1 MAILVTGAAGFIGSN
16 LVDRLLSDGR
26 EVVGLDSFDQYYDP
40 EVKRGNLARARSHDG
55 FRLVE
60 GDSRDSAAWSRMPDH
75 IEGIVHLAA
84 RAGVRPSIEDPALYA
99 DVNLRGTSLVLAHAD
114 AAGIKR
120 LVFASSSS
128 VYGER
133 PSGAFSED
141 DLVDRPISPYAATKR
156 AGELMCHAWH
166 HIGGGSCACL
176 RLFTAYGPRQRPDL
190 AIHKFARLL
199 MAGEPIPM
207 FGDGSTERDYTF
219 IDDVIDGMLSALA
232 WTDAGTGRF
241 DIFNLGGG
249 SAVRLGDMIQILGNA
264 LGVTPDIRMLPSQ
277 PGDVSRTLSD
287 PTKAE
292 RLLAF
297 RAATPFEEG
306 IEAFVRWLEGRPDV
320 RAE

>member
-1 MAILVTGAAGFIGSN
+1 MTILVTGAAGFIGSH
-16 LVDRLLSDGR
+16 LVDRLLSNGR
-26 EVVGLDSFDQYYDP
+26 EVVGLDSFDDYYAP
-40 EVKRGNLARARSHDG
+40 SVKRANLARAFDHDG
-55 FRLVE
+55 FRLLE
-60 GDSRDSAAWSRMPDH
+60 GDIRDPEAWAQVPGEVDA
-75 IEGIVHLAA
+75 IVHLAA

-114 AAGIKR
+114 TRGIDQ

-141 DLVDRPISPYAATKR
+141 DPVGHPISPYAATKR

-176 RLFTAYGPRQRPDL
+176 RFFTAYGPRQRPDL

-199 MAGEPIPM
+199 ASGEPIPM
-207 FGDGSTERDYTF
+207 FGDGSTERDYTY
-219 IDDVIDGMLSALA
+219 IDDVVDGIDLALA
-232 WTDAGTGRF
+232 WTGREAGRF

-249 SAVRLGDMIQILGNA
+249 SAVRLGDMIRILA
-264 LGVTPDIRMLPSQ
+264 EAMGVRPDVRRLPTQ

-287 PTKAE
+287 PSKAA
-292 RLLAF
+292 RGLGF
-297 RAATPFEEG
+297 RASTPFDQG
-306 IEAFVRWLEGRPDV
+306 IAAFVRWFEDR
-320 RAE
+320 RARGGA

>member
-1 MAILVTGAAGFIGSN
+1 MAILVTGAAGFIGSH
-16 LVDRLLSDGR
+16 LVDRLLDGGS
-26 EVVGLDSFDQYYDP
+26 EVVGLDAFDDYYDP
-40 EVKRGNLARARSHDG
+40 AVKRANLGRALAQGG
-55 FRLVE
+55 FTLVE
-60 GDSRDSAAWSRMPDH
+60 GDIRDPAAWARLPT
-75 IEGIVHLAA
+75 GIDAVVHLAA

-114 AAGIKR
+114 ARGIDR

-141 DLVDRPISPYAATKR
+141 DPVDRPISPYAATKR

-199 MAGEPIPM
+199 ESGEAVPM
-207 FGDGSTERDYTF
+207 FGDGTTERDYTF
-219 IDDVIDGMLSALA
+219 IDDVIDGIVAALA
-232 WTDAGTGRF
+232 WTDAGAGRF

-249 SAVRLGDMIQILGNA
+249 SAVRLRDMIRILGDA
-264 LGVTPDIRMLPSQ
+264 MEVEPDIRMLPPQ
-277 PGDVSRTLSD
+277 PGDVTRTLSD
-287 PTKAE
+287 PTKAR
-292 RLLAF
+292 RLLGFDAS
-297 RAATPFEEG
+297 TPFESG
-306 IEAFVRWLEGRPDV
+306 IEAFVRWFEGR
-320 RAE
+320 A